1 MQDTQKRTLVST
13 MTATGLGLK
22 AISFCILTWVSLAAG
37 DRVYIHPFH
46 LLFYSKTSCAQLE
59 SSDAE
64 TPPDPTFA
72 PVPIQAKTSPV
83 DEKTLHDQLVLAT
96 EKLGAEDQQRA
107 AQVAMIANFMG
118 FRMYKMLS
126 EAGGVTSGAILSPP
140 ALFGTLVSFY
150 LGSLDPT
157 ASQLQALLG
166 VPVKD
171 RDCTSRLDGH
181 KVLAAL
187 QAIQGLLV
195 TQGGTSSQAPLL
207 LSTVVGLFTAPGLR
221 LKQSFVQGLVPFA
234 PAIFPR
240 SLDLAT
246 DPGLATEKINRF
258 IKAVTGWKMNLPL
271 EGGSKDN
278 TLLFNTYVRF
288 QGKMKGFSQLAGL
301 REFWVDNSTS
311 VSVPMLSGTGVFQH
325 WSDSQ
330 NNFSM
335 TRVPLGESAT
345 LLLIQPHCISDLDRV
360 EALVFQ
366 HDFLTRIKNPPPR
379 AIRLTLPQLEIRG
392 SYNLQDLLAQAKLST
407 LLGAEA
413 NLGKIS
419 DTNPRVGEVLNSI
432 LFELKAGE
440 EEQPAESAQQPDSP
454 GALDVTLSS
463 PFLFALYER
472 DSGALHFLGRV
483 GNPQS
488 VL

>member
-1 MQDTQKRTLVST
+1 
-13 MTATGLGLK
+13 MTATGLGPK

-46 LLFYSKTSCAQLE
+46 LLFYSKSSCAQLE

-64 TPPDPTFA
+64 TPPGPTFA
-72 PVPIQAKTSPV
+72 PAPIQAKTSPV

-107 AQVAMIANFMG
+107 AQVAMTANFMG

-126 EAGGVTSGAILSPP
+126 EAGGVASGAILSPP

-187 QAIQGLLV
+187 QTIQGLLV
-195 TQGGTSSQAPLL
+195 TQGGTSSQTPLL

-221 LKQSFVQGLVPFA
+221 LKQPFVQGLAPLA

-278 TLLFNTYVRF
+278 TLLFNTYVHF
-288 QGKMKGFSQLAGL
+288 QG
-301 REFWVDNSTS
+301 
-311 VSVPMLSGTGVFQH
+311 
-325 WSDSQ
+325 
-330 NNFSM
+330 
-335 TRVPLGESAT
+335 
-345 LLLIQPHCISDLDRV
+345 
-360 EALVFQ
+360 
-366 HDFLTRIKNPPPR
+366 
-379 AIRLTLPQLEIRG
+379 
-392 SYNLQDLLAQAKLST
+392 
-407 LLGAEA
+407 EA
-413 NLGKIS
+413 NPWVSPLCQS
-419 DTNPRVGEVLNSI
+419 SI
-432 LFELKAGE
+432 WVSMA
-440 EEQPAESAQQPDSP
+440 SP
-454 GALDVTLSS
+454 WSTC
-463 PFLFALYER
+463 ET
-472 DSGALHFLGRV
+472 GRV
-483 GNPQS
+483 GGFLSLLLVKPWRLRKQTWLRMAQPHLPTS
-488 VL
+488 QPFCAGSCSCVLRSLGLAWLPHAGTPSLLAHIGSYP

>member
-1 MQDTQKRTLVST
+1 

-46 LLFYSKTSCAQLE
+46 LLFYSESSCAQLE

-126 EAGGVTSGAILSPP
+126 EAGGMASGAVLSPP

-207 LSTVVGLFTAPGLR
+207 LSTVVGLVTAPGLR

-271 EGGSKDN
+271 EGGSKDS

-288 QGKMKGFSQLAGL
+288 QG
-301 REFWVDNSTS
+301 
-311 VSVPMLSGTGVFQH
+311 
-325 WSDSQ
+325 
-330 NNFSM
+330 
-335 TRVPLGESAT
+335 
-345 LLLIQPHCISDLDRV
+345 
-360 EALVFQ
+360 
-366 HDFLTRIKNPPPR
+366 
-379 AIRLTLPQLEIRG
+379 
-392 SYNLQDLLAQAKLST
+392 
-407 LLGAEA
+407 EA
-413 NLGKIS
+413 N
-419 DTNPRVGEVLNSI
+419 PWV
-432 LFELKAGE
+432 
-440 EEQPAESAQQPDSP
+440 
-454 GALDVTLSS
+454 SS
-463 PFLFALYER
+463 LCQR
-472 DSGALHFLGRV
+472 
-483 GNPQS
+483 
-488 VL
+488 

>member
-1 MQDTQKRTLVST
+1 MTST
-13 MTATGLGLK
+13 AMSLK
-22 AISFCILTWVSLAAG
+22 AIVFCILTWVSLATG

-46 LLFYSKTSCAQLE
+46 LLFYSKSSCAELE
-59 SSDAE
+59 NPNAE
-64 TPPDPTFA
+64 TPPEPTFA

-96 EKLGAEDQQRA
+96 EKLGSEDRQRA

-126 EAGGVTSGAILSPP
+126 EAGGVASGAILSPP

-195 TQGGTSSQAPLL
+195 TQGDTSSQAHLL
-207 LSTVVGLFTAPGLR
+207 QSTIVGLFTAPGLR
-221 LKQSFVQGLVPFA
+221 LKQPFVQGLAPFA
-234 PAIFPR
+234 PAVFPR

-271 EGGSKDN
+271 EGVSADS
-278 TLLFNTYVRF
+278 TLLFNTYVHF
-288 QGKMKGFSQLAGL
+288 QGKMKGFSQLAGP
-301 REFWVDNSTS
+301 REFWVDNSTT
-311 VSVPMLSGTGVFQH
+311 VSVPMLSGTGTFQH

-379 AIRLTLPQLEIRG
+379 TIRLTLPQLEIQG

-419 DTNPRVGEVLNSI
+419 DTNPRVGEVLNSV

-440 EEQPAESAQQPDSP
+440 EEQPTESAQQSGSP
-454 GALDVTLSS
+454 EALDVTLSS
-463 PFLFALYER
+463 PFLFAIYER
-472 DSGALHFLGRV
+472 YLGALHFLGRM